1 MAATHHKENA
11 ESSYLCAFFTAIR
24 FLTVI
29 PVSWSIEQ
37 DEFNFKK
44 SLVFFPLV
52 GLIIGCLGY
61 LIVSLSTIVFAPT
74 VSAFILVVF
83 FSAISG
89 FLHLDGLADSGDG
102 LLCSLPA
109 ERSLEIMKD
118 SRVGAMGV
126 IVLIFLL
133 LGKFV
138 ALSEIPP
145 SFLPLAAIIIPVG
158 GRTAILFSMAL
169 FPYARKEGGLGYLFD
184 SSRTTFMVFAG
195 LFFFI
200 LLGVLLFDIRT
211 ALFGLI
217 VIVST
222 ASLFGLYCKSRIG
235 GITGDTLGAVCE
247 LSEFTLAL
255 FFATLIINQ

>member
-1 MAATHHKENA
+1 MPTTHHTKKA
-11 ESSYLCAFFTAIR
+11 QSSYLCAFFTAVR

-29 PVSWSIEQ
+29 PFNWNIEL
-37 DEFNFKK
+37 DEYNFKK

-52 GLIIGCLGY
+52 GLIIGGLGY
-61 LIVSLSTIVFAPT
+61 LLVSFCTLLFP
-74 VSAFILVVF
+74 SAIIALILVIF
-83 FSAISG
+83 LSGISG

-138 ALSEIPP
+138 ALGEIPI
-145 SFLPLAAIIIPVG
+145 SLLPVAAILIPVG

-169 FPYARKEGGLGYLFD
+169 FPYARKEGGLGNLFD
-184 SSRTTFMVFAG
+184 SSRTSFMVVAG
-195 LFFFI
+195 MFFFI
-200 LLGVLLFDIRT
+200 LLTVLFTDLKT
-211 ALFGLI
+211 AFLGSI
-217 VIVST
+217 VVVAT
-222 ASLFGLYCKSRIG
+222 AIFFGLYCKSRIG

-247 LSEFTLAL
+247 LSEFALAL
-255 FFATLIINQ
+255 LFAALFINQ